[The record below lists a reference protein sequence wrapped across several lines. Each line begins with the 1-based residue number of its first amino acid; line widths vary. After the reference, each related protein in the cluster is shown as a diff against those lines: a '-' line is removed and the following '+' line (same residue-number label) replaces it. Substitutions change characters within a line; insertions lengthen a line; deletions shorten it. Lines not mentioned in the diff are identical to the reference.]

1 LHAQT
6 ALEEE
11 VKRLKQMEAE
21 LQRLRQAEQAE
32 KTQLLGQ
39 VEQLRWARVSD
50 WRAVTSA
57 DGTLVGNGLHGR
69 ASCFARQ
76 SARLT
81 LWRAS
86 CRPRRSWVR
95 LAAFEPLLYL
105 SICNRSVALPIPH
118 LSRTEEEVKVLREV
132 AMQFEVQKKE
142 VATLQEQL
150 RRAAA
155 EKAQMSDVFIRFYSI
170 GLSVPMSGAVA
181 AFLLV
186 HSAAAR
192 ADQHSYAQEMRRLQ
206 DVEVQLKTLQAG
218 SLRASSAGKV
228 FLSLCIFVYLYF

>member
-1 LHAQT
+1 
-6 ALEEE
+6 
-11 VKRLKQMEAE
+11 
-21 LQRLRQAEQAE
+21 
-32 KTQLLGQ
+32 
-39 VEQLRWARVSD
+39 
-50 WRAVTSA
+50 
-57 DGTLVGNGLHGR
+57 
-69 ASCFARQ
+69 
-76 SARLT
+76 
-81 LWRAS
+81 
-86 CRPRRSWVR
+86 
-95 LAAFEPLLYL
+95 
-105 SICNRSVALPIPH
+105 